1 LAFDQTVTLHP
12 GEHTRQA
19 GSEQKRLF
27 SYSAGFHSAVVG
39 VLTQYPQHPPLLV
52 GQAMRSQAG
61 PGVTHDRFA
70 RLQEQ
75 ARQVAVDEWRGLHLF
90 NMLIEWS
97 GFNLGVFPCFF
108 IEGDKG
114 RCLAVGLR

>member
-1 LAFDQTVTLHP
+1 V
-12 GEHTRQA
+12 
-19 GSEQKRLF
+19 S
-27 SYSAGFHSAVVG
+27 

-75 ARQVAVDEWRGLHLF
+75 ARQVAVDEWGGLHLF